1 MRSLLIRSL
10 YLKLL
15 SLASLTCCALSLAL
29 SLFSIFPPP
38 IHLHLFHHFA
48 PENNH
53 QLKLEPGLQW
63 GDYVWKI
70 CIKSGELCQPK
81 LPQIYKAIC
90 KTFF

>member
-38 IHLHLFHHFA
+38 IHLYSFA

-70 CIKSGELCQPK
+70 CIKSRELCQAQ
-81 LPQIYKAIC
+81 LPLIYKALC